1 MDKNWVFFPSNRKLQ
16 EEIASSLHISPITA
30 QVIINRGVTDV
41 SAAKAFLQPQLSALG
56 DPMLLPDM
64 DKAARRIVEAVRNG
78 EKITVYGDYDADGV
92 SATALMVLCLNFIG
106 ANVQYYI
113 PERIEEGYGLNRDAI
128 LKLKSDRTSVIIT
141 VDCGINSCHEAKTAQ
156 LCGIDLIIT
165 DHHEPGAEIPD
176 AFAIINPKLLKKGS
190 RVQEFKSLRDP
201 LTLEHLNPVTLEHL
215 SGVGVAF
222 KLAWAIGQHLSLQK
236 RVSSEY
242 RDFLRNALGLV
253 ALGTISD
260 VVPLHGENRI
270 LARHGL
276 EYLQHCDNPGIKA
289 LIEVAALCGS
299 SIESN
304 HVGYRLGPRLNVAG
318 RIGSASICVELLT
331 TKCDNRAREIAKILD
346 NKNKRRQEIQ
356 QEIAESVRE
365 KIEKEIDITT
375 NPVIILSDES
385 WHPGVVGI
393 VASKV
398 AEEFNRPTIIIAVDG
413 ELGHGSGRSIPSFHL
428 FKALELCRERL
439 VSFGGHARAA
449 GLKVLRHEIDEF
461 RTLMNATALQLLQ
474 KDDLIPSLQI
484 DAEVELNSLSKPL
497 MSELARLYPHGEGN
511 PLPLF
516 TAANVKIVGQPRR
529 VGAQGQHLSFYV
541 RQGDTTLKAIAFGMG
556 EEFECGM
563 RGRRLSEAKHAS
575 CGISGKPY
583 SIAFTPKL
591 NNWQDQESVEL
602 EVKDI
607 KVSSAVGQ

>member
-1 MDKNWVFFPSNRKLQ
+1 MDKKWVFLPSNRKLQ

-30 QVIINRGVTDV
+30 QLIINRGITDV
-41 SAAKAFLQPQLSALG
+41 STAKSFLQPQLSTLG

-64 DKAARRIVEAVRNG
+64 DKAAKRIVEAVRNG

-128 LKLKSDRTSVIIT
+128 LRLKSDGTSIIIT
-141 VDCGINSCHEAKTAQ
+141 VDCGINSYQEARTAQ
-156 LCGIDLIIT
+156 LSGIDLIIT

-176 AFAIINPKLLKKGS
+176 AFAIINPKLTHRLS
-190 RVQEFKSLRDP
+190 PIPHFPSP
-201 LTLEHLNPVTLEHL
+201 ITHL

-236 RVSSEY
+236 RVSPEF
-242 RDFLRNALGLV
+242 RDFLTNALGLV

-260 VVPLHGENRI
+260 VVPLYGENRI
-270 LARHGL
+270 LTRHGL
-276 EYLQHCDNPGIKA
+276 EYLQHCDSPGIKA
-289 LIEVAALCGS
+289 LIEVADLCGS
-299 SIESN
+299 SIESS

-318 RIGSASICVELLT
+318 RIDSAGICVELLT
-331 TKCDNRAREIAKILD
+331 TKCENRAREIAKILD
-346 NKNKRRQEIQ
+346 NKNKKRQEIQ
-356 QEIAESVRE
+356 QAIAESVRE
-365 KIEKEIDITT
+365 KIEKEIDMAMAH
-375 NPVIILSDES
+375 VIILSDES

-413 ELGHGSGRSIPSFHL
+413 QLGHGSARSYIPSFHL

-439 VSFGGHARAA
+439 ITFGGHARAA
-449 GLKVLRHEIDEF
+449 GLKILRHEIDEF
-461 RTLMNATALQLLQ
+461 KALMNATALQLLQ
-474 KDDLIPSLQI
+474 KDDFIPTLQI
-484 DAEVELNSLSKPL
+484 DAEVKLNSLSKPL
-497 MSELARLYPHGEGN
+497 MDEFARLYPHGEGN

-516 TAANVKIVGQPRR
+516 AATNVKIVGQPRR

-541 RQGDTTLKAIAFGMG
+541 RQGDTTFKAIAFGMG

-563 RGRRLSEAKHAS
+563 RNAE
-575 CGISGKPY
+575 CGINGKLY

-591 NNWQDQESVEL
+591 NNWMEQEGIEL

-607 KVSSAVGQ
+607 KFAPASPPLV

>member
-1 MDKNWVFFPSNRKLQ
+1 
-16 EEIASSLHISPITA
+16 
-30 QVIINRGVTDV
+30 
-41 SAAKAFLQPQLSALG
+41 
-56 DPMLLPDM
+56 
-64 DKAARRIVEAVRNG
+64 
-78 EKITVYGDYDADGV
+78 
-92 SATALMVLCLNFIG
+92 
-106 ANVQYYI
+106 
-113 PERIEEGYGLNRDAI
+113 
-128 LKLKSDRTSVIIT
+128 
-141 VDCGINSCHEAKTAQ
+141 CHEAKTAQ

-176 AFAIINPKLLKKGS
+176 AFAIINPKLSAIGYELS
-190 RVQEFKSLRDP
+190 SMSY
-201 LTLEHLNPVTLEHL
+201 HL

-242 RDFLRNALGLV
+242 RDFLINALGLV

-299 SIESN
+299 YIESN

-365 KIEKEIDITT
+365 KIEKETGITT

-449 GLKVLRHEIDEF
+449 GLKVRRHEIDEF
-461 RTLMNATALQLLQ
+461 KALMNATASQLLQ

-484 DAEVELNSLSKPL
+484 DAEVKLDSLSKPL
-497 MSELARLYPHGEGN
+497 MNEFARLYPHGEGN

-516 TAANVKIVGQPRR
+516 AATNVKIAGQPRR

-556 EEFECGM
+556 EEFEYGM
-563 RGRRLSEAKHAS
+563 RNASYGINGRTCSV
-575 CGISGKPY
+575 
-583 SIAFTPKL
+583 AFTPKL

-607 KVSSAVGQ
+607 KTVDSIQ